1 MLGKFLQGILQD
13 ENGEW
18 SSKRTVGLLA
28 ALSLIAYMFIYPSTE
43 ANNSVLILAVS
54 GLGLTT
60 LDKIFKPKE
69 LKDEN
74 KVSKNEN
81 QISADEK

>member
-28 ALSLIAYMFIYPSTE
+28 ALSLIAYMFIHPSTE
-43 ANNSVLILAVS
+43 ANNSVLIMAVS

-60 LDKIFKPKE
+60 LDKIFKPNN
-69 LKDEN
+69 L
-74 KVSKNEN
+74 KNEN
-81 QISADEK
+81 KISTDEKSKEL

>member
-1 MLGKFLQGILQD
+1 MINKFLQGIFQD
-13 ENGEW
+13 ADGNL
-18 SSKRTVGLLA
+18 SSKRLIGFIASLA
-28 ALSLIAYMFIYPSTE
+28 LIIYMFVHPSTE

-81 QISADEK
+81 QIPTDEK